1 MAIGKVII
9 IGAGIAGPAA
19 ALALQKIGVE
29 ATIYEAYE
37 TTAHSVGSFMNLAT
51 NGLDGLRTLSV
62 QEAVKAVAVPTQ
74 RMVMLSGTGK
84 RLGEIG
90 NGIAL
95 PDGTVNHTIKRADLY
110 AVLANET
117 LRRGIRIEYGKRLVD
132 VEQRPNEIIAK
143 FEDGS
148 EAVGSV
154 LIGADG
160 VHSLVRQL
168 VDRNAPKARYVG
180 LIGTGGQTSGLEIDP
195 TPNEF
200 HLMFGKRAFW
210 GHIVRGDGTVLWFA
224 NVPRA
229 KEPSREELAA
239 IPRAEWKQ
247 RLVDLFSDDK
257 SPAKKIIAATK
268 DCDDPTA
275 TYDMEPPATWH
286 HGRMVLIGDA
296 VHVTSPSSGQGAS
309 LAIEDALV
317 LVRCLRDRDE
327 PSEAFKAYQQLR
339 RERIQKVLKYA
350 RKINNSKTAGPLGQT
365 IRDSLFPIIL
375 RLAPKAME
383 TKWLHNYHIDFDR
396 PLDDSIIVDQ

>member
-9 IGAGIAGPAA
+9 IGAGIAGPTA

-29 ATIYEAYE
+29 ATIYEAYK

-51 NGLDGLRTLSV
+51 NGLDGLRTLGV
-62 QEAVKAVAVPTQ
+62 QEAVKAAAVPTQ
-74 RMVMLSGTGK
+74 RIVMWSGTGK
-84 RLGEIG
+84 RLGEVG

-110 AVLANET
+110 AVLANEA
-117 LRRGIRIEYGKRLVD
+117 LHRGIRIEYGKRLVD

-160 VHSLVRQL
+160 VNSLVRKL
-168 VDRNAPKARYVG
+168 VDRNAPKPSYVG
-180 LIGTGGQTSGLEIDP
+180 LIGTGGQASGLEIAP

-200 HLMFGKRAFW
+200 HMMFGKRAFW
-210 GHIVRGDGTVLWFA
+210 GHIVKGDGSALWFA
-224 NVPRA
+224 NVIST
-229 KEPSREELAA
+229 KELSREELAA

-247 RLVDLFSDDK
+247 RLVDLFIDDK
-257 SPAKKIIAATK
+257 SPAKQIIAATK
-268 DCDDPTA
+268 DCDDPTS

-317 LVRCLRDRDE
+317 LVRCLRDRDK
-327 PSEAFKAYQQLR
+327 PSEAFKVYQQLR
-339 RERIQKVLKYA
+339 CERIQKVLKYA
-350 RKINNSKTAGPLGQT
+350 RKINNSKAAGPLGQT
-365 IRDSLFPIIL
+365 IRDSLLPIIL

-383 TKWLHNYHIDFDR
+383 TKWLNNYHIDFDH
-396 PLDDSIIVDQ
+396 PLDEELINT